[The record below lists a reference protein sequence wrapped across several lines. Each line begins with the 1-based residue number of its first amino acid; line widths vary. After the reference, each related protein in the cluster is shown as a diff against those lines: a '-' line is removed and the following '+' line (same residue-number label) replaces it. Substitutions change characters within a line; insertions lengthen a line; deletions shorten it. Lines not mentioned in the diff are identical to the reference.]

1 VDDVA
6 ATAHVGEATTV
17 AWRNDVPADFAFR
30 ADPDH
35 VFRVLL
41 NLVRNARQAL
51 ETAGGGEIRVGA
63 ARLRSTVRI
72 DVADTGP
79 GIPRAVRD
87 RLFEPFANFGRPD
100 STGLGLVIARDLMR
114 ALGGNIVLARSS
126 RAGTIFRL
134 EFLDQHSRNT

>member
-1 VDDVA
+1 MA
-6 ATAHVGEATTV
+6 IRR
-17 AWRNDVPADFAFR
+17 WRVWR
-30 ADPDH
+30 AS
-35 VFRVLL
+35 
-41 NLVRNARQAL
+41 
-51 ETAGGGEIRVGA
+51 A

-79 GIPRAVRD
+79 GIPKAVRG

-114 ALGGNIVLARSS
+114 AHGGEIVLARSS

-134 EFLDQHSRNT
+134 AFPDQQSRSS